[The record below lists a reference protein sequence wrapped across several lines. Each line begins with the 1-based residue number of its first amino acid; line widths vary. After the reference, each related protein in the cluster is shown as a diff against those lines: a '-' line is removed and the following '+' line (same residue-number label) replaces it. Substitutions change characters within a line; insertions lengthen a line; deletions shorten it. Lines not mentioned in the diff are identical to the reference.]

1 MVVADELKK
10 IYKRYHEDKLA
21 HAFLLETNNS
31 EKCYKD
37 VLELVKTLDCPHEY
51 KEDCPEN
58 CNLCS
63 LVDSLNLPSLIVI
76 NSEGM
81 TINKEQILVLQ
92 ERFATKPV
100 YARFNIYIINDCD
113 RLNLAAANTML
124 KFLEE
129 PTDDII
135 GFFITTNKENVISTI
150 KSRCQIMR
158 VDYDKVSD
166 FNSESSEFIRYLN
179 SIFKDDYDEL
189 YLERKDF
196 IELVGD
202 RKGLEEAFGVLETEL
217 VNYNFVLLGSDREC
231 TIKNEPFIKNINLK
245 NISKVI
251 ELVRKVLLMLR
262 NNVNIDLILD
272 VFYFEMR
279 DLDV

>member
-37 VLELVKTLDCPHEY
+37 VLELVKILDCPHEY

-100 YARFNIYIINDCD
+100 YARFNVYIINDCD
-113 RLNLAAANTML
+113 RLNLAATNTML